1 MIPLK
6 KADALAH
13 NVLERLQPFSDRI
26 HIAGS
31 IRREKSEVKDIEI
44 VCQPHYVD
52 GAQGSFFADT
62 VAEKVISQNYVQVVK
77 TLGHVIKGK
86 PDGKYMQIELPQ
98 RINLDLFMPE
108 PVDYFRQLAIRTGSA
123 EYAHKIIAAGW
134 LKKGWCGSDV
144 GLRRISDCQEVIDKL
159 NNKRSWRCLN
169 PNGER
174 PPVWNSE
181 PEFFDWIGVPCI
193 MPKLR
198 TI

>member
-13 NVLERLQPFSDRI
+13 KVLEKLRPFSDRI

-31 IRREKSEVKDIEI
+31 IRREKWEVRDIEI

-52 GAQGSFFADT
+52 GAQGSFFSD
-62 VAEKVISQNYVQVVK
+62 VIAEKVISQNYVHVVK
-77 TLGHVIKGK
+77 SLGLIIKGK
-86 PDGKYMQIELPQ
+86 PDGRYMQIELPQ
-98 RINLDLFMPE
+98 KINVDLFMPE
-108 PVDYFRQLAIRTGSA
+108 PMDYYRQLAIRTGSA
-123 EYAHKIIAAGW
+123 DYAHRTIAAGW

-144 GLRRISDCQEVIDKL
+144 GLRRISDCVEVREVL
-159 NNKRSWRCLN
+159 TNKRSWKCVNLD
-169 PNGER
+169 GER

-181 PEFFDWIGVPCI
+181 PEFFDWIGVPWV